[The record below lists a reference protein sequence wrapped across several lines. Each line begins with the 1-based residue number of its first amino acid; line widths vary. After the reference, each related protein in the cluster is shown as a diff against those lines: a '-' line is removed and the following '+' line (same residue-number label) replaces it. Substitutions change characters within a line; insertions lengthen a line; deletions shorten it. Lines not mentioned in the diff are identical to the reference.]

1 MGRYTRLGEEGRK
14 VRTSSHLPAHLPAPP
29 PPVSPSGELSRAG
42 RYPSQAHRRAGPPPP
57 AAVDGAEPP
66 SPCAPRAS
74 YSESEVK
81 DYLWQMLSAAQ
92 YLHAQSILHLDLRSE
107 NMIVTEYNLLK
118 VVDLGNAQSLAQERV
133 LPSERFK
140 DYVET
145 MGALGADANLT
156 WGEGWAKRKPPPPPG
171 LPPSPLCYAH
181 AASHLCA
188 HLCPPQLPSSWKARV
203 PSHRPT
209 SGP

>member
-1 MGRYTRLGEEGRK
+1 MDRAEPLF
-14 VRTSSHLPAHLPAPP
+14 
-29 PPVSPSGELSRAG
+29 SRA
-42 RYPSQAHRRAGPPPP
+42 
-57 AAVDGAEPP
+57 
-66 SPCAPRAS
+66 PRVS

-92 YLHAQSILHLDLRSE
+92 YLHAQRILHLDLRSE

-118 VVDLGNAQSLAQERV
+118 VVDLGNAQSLAQEKV

-145 MGALGADANLT
+145 MGARGAEANLT
-156 WGEGWAKRKPPPPPG
+156 WGEGWARRKPRPQVCVPPQ
-171 LPPSPLCYAH
+171 PLT
-181 AASHLCA
+181 CA
-188 HLCPPQLPSSWKARV
+188 LTCTHSQLPSSWRARV

-209 SGP
+209 SGL